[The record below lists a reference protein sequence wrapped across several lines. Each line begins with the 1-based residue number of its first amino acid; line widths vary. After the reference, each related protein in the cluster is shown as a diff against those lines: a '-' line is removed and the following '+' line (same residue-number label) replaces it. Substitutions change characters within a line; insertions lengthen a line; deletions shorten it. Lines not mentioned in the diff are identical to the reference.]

1 MAKVIAGKHLQELIG
16 NNTLLC
22 NGVVSNC
29 DGIKYDFRLDDTI
42 LKSKY
47 GVPINYSTF
56 PVEKQGTELVVSP
69 GEMVFVMSKETL
81 NLPKNVYSQL
91 SPRRK
96 MTEFGIITLGGLAI
110 DPGYNGKLLFGL
122 YNVSS
127 EDFKL
132 VPNAKLA
139 GAVFYELEDEELLTD
154 YIPPEAIDTYSSTL
168 IEKIKKYEP
177 IGLKTLED
185 SVREME
191 KQLDAFK
198 RTLIRN
204 SDTIIELDE
213 LVHKTTRNI
222 ERISIDI
229 ENLKESL
236 KLESE
241 ARKDSLRLEEEAR
254 KEALKLEEE
263 ARKKI
268 SSEVNK
274 KVLRLQG
281 ALWLAT
287 AIISGVATV
296 VIGVLTGLI
305 KF

>member
-56 PVEKQGTELVVSP
+56 PV
-69 GEMVFVMSKETL
+69 
-81 NLPKNVYSQL
+81 
-91 SPRRK
+91 
-96 MTEFGIITLGGLAI
+96 
-110 DPGYNGKLLFGL
+110 
-122 YNVSS
+122 
-127 EDFKL
+127 
-132 VPNAKLA
+132 
-139 GAVFYELEDEELLTD
+139 
-154 YIPPEAIDTYSSTL
+154 
-168 IEKIKKYEP
+168 
-177 IGLKTLED
+177 
-185 SVREME
+185 E

-254 KEALKLEEE
+254 KEALRIETEARKDSLRLEEE

>member
-1 MAKVIAGKHLQELIG
+1 MAKVIAGKHLQELID

-47 GVPINYSTF
+47 GIPINYSTF

-191 KQLDAFK
+191 KQLDVFK
-198 RTLIRN
+198 RSLTRN
-204 SDTIIELDE
+204 TDAIDELE
-213 LVHKTTRNI
+213 NLVHKTSRNI
-222 ERISIDI
+222 DRISLDI
-229 ENLKESL
+229 ENLKEALRS
-236 KLESE
+236 ESE
-241 ARKDSLRLEEEAR
+241 ARKDSI
-254 KEALKLEEE
+254 KLEEE
-263 ARKKI
+263 ARKNISTEIKLKI
-268 SSEVNK
+268 ATFK
-274 KVLRLQG
+274 G

-287 AIISGVATV
+287 AILTGIAGIF
-296 VIGVLTGLI
+296 IGVLTGLI